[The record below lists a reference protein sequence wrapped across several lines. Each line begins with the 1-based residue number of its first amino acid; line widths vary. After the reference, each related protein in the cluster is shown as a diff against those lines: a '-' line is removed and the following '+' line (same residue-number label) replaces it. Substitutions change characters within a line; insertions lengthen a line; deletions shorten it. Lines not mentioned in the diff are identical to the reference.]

1 MLPLLD
7 PEERVVIG
15 ESATRLVEGE
25 PLLHPRFLSLLQR
38 VRRALPKAPLQVTT
52 NGLLL
57 TEPLQRALVGLAP
70 IELVVSVNSLD
81 PSQRKL
87 WLGDPQ
93 PERTLA
99 QLEALGRNG
108 LTFQASFVLAPPFLD
123 QFPSVLRRV
132 ETWGAAY
139 VRLLLP
145 GGSRLTPVAL
155 QGSWDSWCALSEQ
168 IRLWREEVSI
178 PCVLEPPLL
187 FDLQAEVEGVLP
199 NSPAVQA
206 GLQPGDRIERID
218 GKAPFSR
225 QDAFQAIAAAAS
237 PHLTVLRRGQRLEV
251 RLEKEANQRSGLVF
265 SRDITRQSLERTLSS
280 LPVRGRGLTLTG
292 ELALPIL
299 RAAWKSLDVHLPLVA
314 VPNRTFGG
322 SIRAA
327 GLLTLADMRATL
339 EELAAPAC
347 PLSPSRRQEGIGRK
361 WDWLLLPATPFEE
374 GCDLCGASLADFER
388 DAGVPVFL
396 AES

>member
-7 PEERVVIG
+7 KEERVVIG

-25 PLLHPRFLSLLQR
+25 PLLHPRFLPLLQQ

-57 TEPLQRALVGLAP
+57 TEQLQRALAGLAP
-70 IELVVSVNSLD
+70 IELIVSVNSLD
-81 PSQRKL
+81 PSQRKY

-108 LTFQASFVLAPPFLD
+108 VAFQASFVLAPPFLD

-132 ETWGAAY
+132 EAWGAGY

-145 GGSRLTPVAL
+145 GGSRLAPVAL
-155 QGSWDSWCALSEQ
+155 QGSWESWRALSEQ
-168 IRLWREEVSI
+168 TRVWRKEVSI

-187 FDLQAEVEGVLP
+187 FDLQADVEGVLP
-199 NSPAVQA
+199 NSPARAA
-206 GLQPGDRIERID
+206 GLQPGDRIERVD
-218 GKAPFSR
+218 GKVPFSR
-225 QDAFQAIAAAAS
+225 QEAFQAIATATS
-237 PHLTVLRRGQRLEV
+237 PHLTVSRRGQWLEV
-251 RLEKEANQRSGLVF
+251 GLEKEANQRSGLVF
-265 SRDITRQSLERTLSS
+265 SRDIARQSLERTLSS
-280 LPVRGRGLTLTG
+280 LPARGKGLALTS
-292 ELALPIL
+292 ELALTIL
-299 RAAWKSLDVHLPLVA
+299 RAAWESLDVHLPLVA

-327 GLLTLADMRATL
+327 GLLTLADIRKTL
-339 EELAAPAC
+339 AELAKK
-347 PLSPSRRQEGIGRK
+347 EWT
-361 WDWLLLPATPFEE
+361 WDWLLLPAAPFQE
-374 GCDLCGASLADFER
+374 GYDLCGASLAGFER
-388 DAGVPVFL
+388 EAGVPVFL
-396 AES
+396 AKS